1 MKKIKLSLAIGLLM
15 AGFNVY
21 ASDDLSA
28 LKAQIATQQA
38 QLEKMMQQMQALET
52 KAQQVETKVSPTATT
67 AAVANEQKVASN
79 YQGSLDQARAASRK
93 LSDPVKV
100 GGIKGNPFS
109 GSNMNPDVAVILDG
123 SYVNRGQSNIDYGA
137 LGMPGFFHELG
148 GAHEGHAHGGGYNMN
163 NGFNLN
169 YGELVFSAAVDKYFD
184 LFAVIHAGEAGAAL
198 EEAYA
203 NTRSLPFNT
212 QLKFGKFL
220 SGFGRLNGQHHHYW
234 DFADQPLIYQGVFGS
249 HGLLEKGVQA
259 TWLAPTRNYLLFGA
273 EVLQGDNEQSFGTKA
288 ISVKANKVTSTEKET
303 AFASQVDGAGLA
315 VGFVKTGFD
324 IGKTS
329 WMAGA
334 SYGAGKMRL
343 DHTSDEHGP
352 HAKAGSVAIT
362 GLDLTGKYFLD
373 ATRYVMWQSEYIKRE
388 LTDGQVATYPSNSG
402 GVSNNLITP
411 KLAQNQSGYYSQLIW
426 KFAPQWRTG
435 LRYDAID
442 QNSIKVNGVDKNTPY
457 GDRNTVMVE
466 YNPTEFSRI
475 RLQYAQN
482 GAFFTEENERKRFDE
497 ILLQFNMA
505 IGAHGA
511 HSF

>member
-1 MKKIKLSLAIGLLM
+1 MKKIKLSLAIGLLV

-28 LKAQIATQQA
+28 LKAQIAAQQA

-52 KAQQVETKVSPTATT
+52 KAQQVETKISPTATT

-79 YQGSLDQARAASRK
+79 YQGSLDQARAASRR

-100 GGIKGNPFS
+100 GGIKRNPFS

-123 SYVNRGQSNIDYGA
+123 SYVNRGQSNSDYGA

-184 LFAVIHAGEAGAAL
+184 LFAVIHAGEEGAAL

-273 EVLQGDNEQSFGTKA
+273 EVLQGENEQSFGTQA
-288 ISVKANKVTSTEKET
+288 IPSVAQ
-303 AFASQVDGAGLA
+303 AGQVDGAGLA

-343 DHTSDEHGP
+343 NHSTEEHEP

-388 LTDGQVATYPSNSG
+388 LTDGLLSKYDSVGDLETG
-402 GVSNNLITP
+402 FP
-411 KLAQNQSGYYSQLIW
+411 KRLSQNQSGYYSQLIW

-442 QNSIKVNGVDKNTPY
+442 QNSIKVAGTDKNPPY
-457 GDRNTVMVE
+457 GDRNSVMVE

-482 GAFFTEENERKRFDE
+482 GAFFKENDADGYDRKRFDE
-497 ILLQFNMA
+497 VLLQFNMA

>member
-1 MKKIKLSLAIGLLM
+1 MKKSRLSLAIGLLV

-28 LKAQIATQQA
+28 LKAQIAAQQA
-38 QLEKMMQQMQALET
+38 QLEKMMLQMQALEA
-52 KAQQVETKVSPTATT
+52 KAQKVEAAVAPTATT
-67 AAVANEQKVASN
+67 AAVATEQKVASS
-79 YQGSLDQARAASRK
+79 YQGSLDQSRAASRK

-100 GGIKGNPFS
+100 GGIKGNQFS
-109 GSNMNPDVAVILDG
+109 GSNMNPDVALILDG
-123 SYVNRGQSNIDYGA
+123 SYVNRNQSNSQYGA
-137 LGMPGFFHELG
+137 LGMPGFFHGLG
-148 GAHEGHAHGGGYNMN
+148 AAHEGHAHGAGYNMN

-169 YGELVFSAAVDKYFD
+169 YGELLLSAAVDKYFD

-249 HGLLEKGVQA
+249 HGLLEKGIQA
-259 TWLAPTRNYLLFGA
+259 TWLAPTTNYLLLGA
-273 EVLQGDNEQSFGTKA
+273 EVLQGENEQSFGTQA
-288 ISVKANKVTSTEKET
+288 IPSVTQAG
-303 AFASQVDGAGLA
+303 QVDGAGLA

-324 IGKTS
+324 IGNSS

-343 DHTSDEHGP
+343 DHSTDADAP
-352 HAKAGSVAIT
+352 HAKAGSLAIM

-373 ATRYVMWQSEYIKRE
+373 ATRYVMWQSEYIKRD
-388 LTDGQVATYPSNSG
+388 LTDGLVANYDDTQG
-402 GVSNNLITP
+402 TLTTGFP
-411 KLAQNQSGYYSQLIW
+411 KPLSQNQSGYYSQLIW

-442 QNSIKVNGVDKNTPY
+442 QNSIKVNGVDKQTPF
-457 GDRNTVMVE
+457 GDRNTLMVE

>member
-1 MKKIKLSLAIGLLM
+1 MKKTKLSLAIALLV
-15 AGFNVY
+15 AGFNAD

-28 LKAQIATQQA
+28 LKAQIAAQQV
-38 QLEKMMQQMQALET
+38 QLEKMMQQMQALEA
-52 KAQQVETKVSPTATT
+52 KAKQVEAAVAPAVKDSPVATT
-67 AAVANEQKVASN
+67 ATSASSTPSVPALSG
-79 YQGSLDQARAASRK
+79 YQGSLDQARAASRR

-100 GGIKGNPFS
+100 GGIKRNPFS

-123 SYVNRGQSNIDYGA
+123 SYVNRGKSNADYGQ
-137 LGMPGFFHELG
+137 LSLPGFTHAFAES
-148 GAHEGHAHGGGYNMN
+148 HEGHAHGSGYNMN

-184 LFAVIHAGEAGAAL
+184 LFAVIHAGEEGAAL

-203 NTRSLPFNT
+203 NTRSMPFNT

-259 TWLAPTRNYLLFGA
+259 TWLAPTSNYLLLGA
-273 EVLQGDNEQSFGTKA
+273 EVLQGENEQSFGTKA
-288 ISVKANKVTSTEKET
+288 IPKVSQ
-303 AFASQVDGAGLA
+303 AGQVDGAGLA

-324 IGKTS
+324 LGNTS

-343 DHTSDEHGP
+343 DHSTDEEGP

-388 LTDGQVATYPSNSG
+388 LTNGLVANYDSAADLATG
-402 GVSNNLITP
+402 FP
-411 KLAQNQSGYYSQLIW
+411 KPLSQNQSGYYSQLIW

-435 LRYDAID
+435 IRYDAID
-442 QNSIKVNGVDKNTPY
+442 QNSIKVAGTDKNTPY

-497 ILLQFNMA
+497 VLLQFNMA